1 MKNLFEEKGMNETIE
16 RINQL
21 NANTTPEWGKM
32 NVAQMLA
39 HNCIAYEIAFDERKV
54 DRPGFFGKIIM
65 NLFVKSTVIGNKP
78 YSKNGQTAPYFIV
91 DDERDFEVE
100 KKRLIDY
107 IERAQKIGARH
118 FEGKESASFGKIT
131 SAEWNT
137 MFSKHID
144 HHLVQFGV

>member
-1 MKNLFEEKGMNETIE
+1 
-16 RINQL
+16 
-21 NANTTPEWGKM
+21 
-32 NVAQMLA
+32 
-39 HNCIAYEIAFDERKV
+39 
-54 DRPGFFGKIIM
+54 M

-100 KKRLIDY
+100 KQRLIDY
-107 IERAQKIGARH
+107 IERAQKIGASH